1 MHRAR
6 QILAAVGKQ
15 TPLYDFHVQH
25 GGKMVEFAGWS
36 LPVQYNDFG
45 IIDSC
50 LHTRS
55 KASLFDVS
63 HMGQLEIFGRDRE
76 AFVES
81 ITVGDLAALDIGESR
96 LSLFT
101 NNNGGIIDDTI
112 ITKRTDSVQLILNAG
127 CVEKDLEH
135 IQSCRGKFS
144 GDVELVFHG
153 SHSLIALQGP
163 EAMSVLQPLIINVDL
178 SRMPFMT
185 FKDNIEIAGI
195 SGCNIS
201 RSGYTGEDGFE
212 ISIPSD
218 DGVNHLAK
226 KLLEHDAVRLAGLGA
241 RDTLRI
247 EAGLCL
253 YGSDITESTT
263 PVEAGLAWTITKRRR
278 QEGGG
283 FPGDKIILD
292 QIKNGARRKR
302 VGLVV
307 QNGPPAR
314 HDNNI
319 FDSIN
324 SQSVIGITTSGT
336 FSPSLGKAVAMGYV
350 HSEHSAIGTNLV
362 VEVRGK
368 RNPVN
373 VTKMPFVKAN
383 YYRIV

>member
-1 MHRAR
+1 
-6 QILAAVGKQ
+6 
-15 TPLYDFHVQH
+15 
-25 GGKMVEFAGWS
+25 
-36 LPVQYNDFG
+36 
-45 IIDSC
+45 
-50 LHTRS
+50 
-55 KASLFDVS
+55 
-63 HMGQLEIFGRDRE
+63 
-76 AFVES
+76 
-81 ITVGDLAALDIGESR
+81 
-96 LSLFT
+96 
-101 NNNGGIIDDTI
+101 
-112 ITKRTDSVQLILNAG
+112 
-127 CVEKDLEH
+127 
-135 IQSCRGKFS
+135 
-144 GDVELVFHG
+144 
-153 SHSLIALQGP
+153 
-163 EAMSVLQPLIINVDL
+163 MSVLQPLIINVDL